1 MVNAMRYIR
10 LGVCICILLFV
21 HNQILMA
28 DEAVNTDSITT
39 EYIRSIYIEKPKCA
53 LKLLDVAENK
63 NSMPL
68 RVIDELRSLSYRNLF
83 MNKLAYVY
91 ARKSYVLDS
100 VYQKDPEHLLK
111 MTVYLAELSF
121 LMSKYN
127 ESMNYALDGIAQSK
141 RLEDRVSEAR
151 LLYCIGENNRML
163 SFKDKAYDYFDSAI
177 DLLKGRKG
185 VKEIGMLS
193 SFYGGKMSYL
203 MTDSLYEDA
212 SVMALEREKQI
223 KKLETLPDVPKGL
236 VDMQYG
242 YLYSKWAYNCY
253 MEKKYEQAEKYFAM
267 YQSTEYSRTPD
278 GKMYSIPYLLV
289 SKHYKQVIDNCQEFK
304 ELMRK
309 QQDTINTQYMNV
321 LEREVQAYMGMG
333 NYKEAAVLQGAIIA
347 ITDSIN
353 NRDKENAALELN
365 TMYNT
370 SEKEDYIA
378 KQAFQ
383 LKIRNIT
390 LTFLTCITLLA
401 LFVLWRMWRFNHI
414 IRYKNKI
421 LAKFINER
429 LARKKDGQSLNVD
442 EQLMISQDIED
453 ESILFD
459 NQEEVADEASK
470 VSGEEEENKKIF
482 VELNRI
488 VVQDQLYLSSELSRE
503 DLAQLVHLN
512 NARFARMI
520 KECTGTNFN
529 GYINDLRIDHAI
541 KLLKLH
547 PNYTIRAIA
556 DEAGFN
562 STPILYNL
570 FKKKTG
576 MTPYEFKKAH
586 ESLKNYAVQCSC
598 MVKQFPV
605 LSVYSNK

>member
-1 MVNAMRYIR
+1 MRYIR

-28 DEAVNTDSITT
+28 DEATNADSITT

-63 NSMPL
+63 KSMPL

-253 MEKKYEQAEKYFAM
+253 MEKKYGQAEKYFAM

-278 GKMYSIPYLLV
+278 GKMYSIPYLLA
-289 SKHYKQVIDNCQEFK
+289 SKHYKQVIDNSQEFK

-309 QQDTINTQYMNV
+309 QQDTINAQYMNV

-333 NYKEAAVLQGAIIA
+333 NYKEAAILQGAIIA

-365 TMYNT
+365 TMYDT

-383 LKIRNIT
+383 LKVRNIT
-390 LTFLTCITLLA
+390 LTFLTCITLLT

-429 LARKKDGQSLNVD
+429 LARKKDSQSLDID

-453 ESILFD
+453 ESILFGD
-459 NQEEVADEASK
+459 QEEISDETGK

-482 VELNRI
+482 IELNRI

-529 GYINDLRIDHAI
+529 GYINDLRIDYAI

-556 DEAGFN
+556 DEVGFN

-576 MTPYEFKKAH
+576 MTPYEFKKAQ
-586 ESLKNYAVQCSC
+586 ESL
-598 MVKQFPV
+598 
-605 LSVYSNK
+605 

>member
-1 MVNAMRYIR
+1 MMVNAMRYIR

-141 RLEDRVSEAR
+141 RLEDRMSEAR

-576 MTPYEFKKAH
+576 MTPYEFKKAQ
-586 ESLKNYAVQCSC
+586 ESL
-598 MVKQFPV
+598 
-605 LSVYSNK
+605 

>member
-1 MVNAMRYIR
+1 MVDAMRYIR

-28 DEAVNTDSITT
+28 DEATNADSITT

-63 NSMPL
+63 KSMPL

-253 MEKKYEQAEKYFAM
+253 MEKKYGQAEKYFAM

-278 GKMYSIPYLLV
+278 GKMYSIPYLLA
-289 SKHYKQVIDNCQEFK
+289 SKHYKQVIDNSQEFK

-309 QQDTINTQYMNV
+309 QQDTINAQYMNV

-333 NYKEAAVLQGAIIA
+333 NYKEAAILQGAIIA

-365 TMYNT
+365 TMYDT

-383 LKIRNIT
+383 LKVRNIT
-390 LTFLTCITLLA
+390 LTFLTCITLLT

-429 LARKKDGQSLNVD
+429 LARKKDSQSLDID

-453 ESILFD
+453 ESILFGD
-459 NQEEVADEASK
+459 QEEISDETGKA
-470 VSGEEEENKKIF
+470 SGEEEENKKIF
-482 VELNRI
+482 IELNRI

-529 GYINDLRIDHAI
+529 GYINDLRIDYAI

-556 DEAGFN
+556 DEVGFN

-576 MTPYEFKKAH
+576 MTPYVFKKAQ
-586 ESLKNYAVQCSC
+586 ESL
-598 MVKQFPV
+598 
-605 LSVYSNK
+605 

>member
-1 MVNAMRYIR
+1 MRYIR

-28 DEAVNTDSITT
+28 DEATNADSITT

-63 NSMPL
+63 KSMPL

-253 MEKKYEQAEKYFAM
+253 MEKKYGQAEKYFAM

-278 GKMYSIPYLLV
+278 GKMYSIPYLLA
-289 SKHYKQVIDNCQEFK
+289 SKHYKQVIDNSQEFK

-309 QQDTINTQYMNV
+309 QQDTINAQYMNV

-333 NYKEAAVLQGAIIA
+333 NYKQPAILQGAIIA

-365 TMYNT
+365 TMYDT

-383 LKIRNIT
+383 LKVRNIT
-390 LTFLTCITLLA
+390 LTFLTCITLLT

-429 LARKKDGQSLNVD
+429 LAMKKDSQSLDID

-453 ESILFD
+453 ESILFGD
-459 NQEEVADEASK
+459 QEEISDETGKA
-470 VSGEEEENKKIF
+470 SGEEEENKKIF
-482 VELNRI
+482 IELNRI

-529 GYINDLRIDHAI
+529 GYINDLRIDYAI

-556 DEAGFN
+556 DEVGFN

-576 MTPYEFKKAH
+576 MTPYEFKKAQ
-586 ESLKNYAVQCSC
+586 ESL
-598 MVKQFPV
+598 
-605 LSVYSNK
+605 

>member
-1 MVNAMRYIR
+1 MVDAMRYIR

-28 DEAVNTDSITT
+28 DEATNADSITT

-63 NSMPL
+63 KSMPL

-253 MEKKYEQAEKYFAM
+253 MEKKYGQAEKYFAM

-278 GKMYSIPYLLV
+278 GKMYSIPYLLA
-289 SKHYKQVIDNCQEFK
+289 SKHYKQVIDNSQEFK

-309 QQDTINTQYMNV
+309 QQDTINAQYMNV

-333 NYKEAAVLQGAIIA
+333 NYKEAAILQGAIIA

-365 TMYNT
+365 TMYDT

-383 LKIRNIT
+383 LKVRNIT
-390 LTFLTCITLLA
+390 LTFLTCITLLT

-429 LARKKDGQSLNVD
+429 LARKKDSQSLDID

-453 ESILFD
+453 ESILFGD
-459 NQEEVADEASK
+459 QEEISDETGKA
-470 VSGEEEENKKIF
+470 SGEEEEKKKIF
-482 VELNRI
+482 IELNRI

-529 GYINDLRIDHAI
+529 GYINDLRIDYAI

-556 DEAGFN
+556 DEVGFN

-576 MTPYEFKKAH
+576 MTPYEFKKAQ
-586 ESLKNYAVQCSC
+586 ESL
-598 MVKQFPV
+598 
-605 LSVYSNK
+605 

>member
-1 MVNAMRYIR
+1 MRYIR

-28 DEAVNTDSITT
+28 DEATNADSITT

-63 NSMPL
+63 KSMPL

-278 GKMYSIPYLLV
+278 GKMYSIPYLLA

-309 QQDTINTQYMNV
+309 QQDTINAQYMNV
-321 LEREVQAYMGMG
+321 LEREVQAHMGMG
-333 NYKEAAVLQGAIIA
+333 NYKEAAILQGAIIA

-365 TMYNT
+365 TMYDT

-383 LKIRNIT
+383 LKVRNIT
-390 LTFLTCITLLA
+390 LTFLTCITLLT

-429 LARKKDGQSLNVD
+429 LARKKDSQSLDID

-459 NQEEVADEASK
+459 DQEEISDETGK

-482 VELNRI
+482 IELNRI

-529 GYINDLRIDHAI
+529 GYINDLRIDYAI

-576 MTPYEFKKAH
+576 MTPYEFKKAQ
-586 ESLKNYAVQCSC
+586 ESL
-598 MVKQFPV
+598 
-605 LSVYSNK
+605 

>member
-28 DEAVNTDSITT
+28 DEATNADSITT
-39 EYIRSIYIEKPKCA
+39 EYIRSLYIEMPRCA
-53 LKLLDVAENK
+53 LKLLGVAENK
-63 NSMPL
+63 KSMPL

-278 GKMYSIPYLLV
+278 GKMYSIPYLLA

-309 QQDTINTQYMNV
+309 QQDTINAQYMNV
-321 LEREVQAYMGMG
+321 LEREVQAHMGMG
-333 NYKEAAVLQGAIIA
+333 NYKEAAILQGAIIA

-365 TMYNT
+365 TMYDT

-383 LKIRNIT
+383 LKVRNIT
-390 LTFLTCITLLA
+390 LTFLTCITLLT

-429 LARKKDGQSLNVD
+429 LARKKDSQSLDID

-453 ESILFD
+453 ESILFGD
-459 NQEEVADEASK
+459 QEEISDETGKA
-470 VSGEEEENKKIF
+470 SGEEEENKKIF
-482 VELNRI
+482 IELNRI
-488 VVQDQLYLSSELSRE
+488 VVQDQLYLSSELARE

-529 GYINDLRIDHAI
+529 GYINDLRIDYAI

-576 MTPYEFKKAH
+576 MTPYEFKKAQ
-586 ESLKNYAVQCSC
+586 ESL
-598 MVKQFPV
+598 
-605 LSVYSNK
+605 

>member
-1 MVNAMRYIR
+1 MVDAMRYIR

-28 DEAVNTDSITT
+28 DEATNADSITT

-63 NSMPL
+63 KSMPL

-100 VYQKDPEHLLK
+100 VYQKDSEHLLK

-253 MEKKYEQAEKYFAM
+253 MEKKYGQAEKYFAM

-278 GKMYSIPYLLV
+278 GKMYSIPYLLA
-289 SKHYKQVIDNCQEFK
+289 SKHYKQVIDNSQEFK

-309 QQDTINTQYMNV
+309 QQDTINAQYMNV

-333 NYKEAAVLQGAIIA
+333 NYKEAAILQGAIIA

-365 TMYNT
+365 TMYDT

-383 LKIRNIT
+383 LKVRNIT
-390 LTFLTCITLLA
+390 LTFLTCITLLT

-429 LARKKDGQSLNVD
+429 LARKKDSQSLDID

-453 ESILFD
+453 ESILFGD
-459 NQEEVADEASK
+459 QEEISDETGKA
-470 VSGEEEENKKIF
+470 SGEEEENKKIF
-482 VELNRI
+482 IELNRI

-529 GYINDLRIDHAI
+529 GYINDLRIDYAI

-556 DEAGFN
+556 DEVGFN

-576 MTPYEFKKAH
+576 MTPYEFKKVQ
-586 ESLKNYAVQCSC
+586 ESL
-598 MVKQFPV
+598 
-605 LSVYSNK
+605 

>member
-1 MVNAMRYIR
+1 MVDAMRYIR

-28 DEAVNTDSITT
+28 DEATNADSITT

-63 NSMPL
+63 KSMPL

-253 MEKKYEQAEKYFAM
+253 MEKKYGQAEKYFAM

-278 GKMYSIPYLLV
+278 GKMYSIPYLLA
-289 SKHYKQVIDNCQEFK
+289 SKHYKQVIDNSQEFK

-309 QQDTINTQYMNV
+309 QQDTINAQYMNV

-333 NYKEAAVLQGAIIA
+333 NYKEAAILQGAIIA

-365 TMYNT
+365 TMYDT

-383 LKIRNIT
+383 LKVRNIT
-390 LTFLTCITLLA
+390 LTFLTCITLLT

-429 LARKKDGQSLNVD
+429 LARKKDSQSLDID

-453 ESILFD
+453 ESILFGD
-459 NQEEVADEASK
+459 QEEISDETGKA
-470 VSGEEEENKKIF
+470 SGEEEENKKIF
-482 VELNRI
+482 IELNRI

-529 GYINDLRIDHAI
+529 GYINDLRIDYAI

-556 DEAGFN
+556 DEADR
-562 STPILYNL
+562 
-570 FKKKTG
+570 K
-576 MTPYEFKKAH
+576 
-586 ESLKNYAVQCSC
+586 
-598 MVKQFPV
+598 
-605 LSVYSNK
+605 SVV

>member
-503 DLAQLVHLN
+503 DLAQIVHLN

-520 KECTGTNFN
+520 RECTGTNFN
-529 GYINDLRIDHAI
+529 GYINELRINYAI
-541 KLLKLH
+541 ELMKKH

-576 MTPYEFKKAH
+576 MTPYEFKKAQD
-586 ESLKNYAVQCSC
+586 SLQN
-598 MVKQFPV
+598 
-605 LSVYSNK
+605 

>member
-1 MVNAMRYIR
+1 MVDAMRYIR

-28 DEAVNTDSITT
+28 DEATNADSITT

-63 NSMPL
+63 KSMPL

-253 MEKKYEQAEKYFAM
+253 MEKKYGQAEKYFAM

-278 GKMYSIPYLLV
+278 GKMYSIPYLLA
-289 SKHYKQVIDNCQEFK
+289 SKHYKQVIDNSQEFK

-309 QQDTINTQYMNV
+309 QQDTINAQYMNV

-333 NYKEAAVLQGAIIA
+333 NYKEAAILQGAIIA

-365 TMYNT
+365 TMYDT

-383 LKIRNIT
+383 LKVRNIT
-390 LTFLTCITLLA
+390 LTFLTCITLLT

-429 LARKKDGQSLNVD
+429 LARKKDSQSLDID

-453 ESILFD
+453 ESILFGD
-459 NQEEVADEASK
+459 QEEISDETGKA
-470 VSGEEEENKKIF
+470 SGEEEENKKIF
-482 VELNRI
+482 IELNRI

-529 GYINDLRIDHAI
+529 GYINDLRIDYAI
-541 KLLKLH
+541 KL
-547 PNYTIRAIA
+547 
-556 DEAGFN
+556 
-562 STPILYNL
+562 
-570 FKKKTG
+570 
-576 MTPYEFKKAH
+576 
-586 ESLKNYAVQCSC
+586 SLIPQHN
-598 MVKQFPV
+598 
-605 LSVYSNK
+605 

>member
-1 MVNAMRYIR
+1 MTDKMVVNAMRYIR

-28 DEAVNTDSITT
+28 DEATNTDSITT

-63 NSMPL
+63 KSMPL

-212 SVMALEREKQI
+212 SVVALEREKQI

-309 QQDTINTQYMNV
+309 QQDTINAQYMNV
-321 LEREVQAYMGMG
+321 LEREVQAHMGMG
-333 NYKEAAVLQGAIIA
+333 NYKEAAILQGAIIA

-365 TMYNT
+365 TMYDT

-383 LKIRNIT
+383 LKVRNIT
-390 LTFLTCITLLA
+390 LTFLTCITLLT

-429 LARKKDGQSLNVD
+429 LARKKDSQSLNVD

-576 MTPYEFKKAH
+576 MTPYEFKKAQ
-586 ESLKNYAVQCSC
+586 ESL
-598 MVKQFPV
+598 
-605 LSVYSNK
+605 

>member
-1 MVNAMRYIR
+1 MVDAMRYIR

-28 DEAVNTDSITT
+28 DEATNADSITT

-63 NSMPL
+63 KSMPL

-223 KKLETLPDVPKGL
+223 KKMETLPDVPKGL

-278 GKMYSIPYLLV
+278 GKMYSIPYLLA
-289 SKHYKQVIDNCQEFK
+289 SKHYKQVIDNSQEFK

-309 QQDTINTQYMNV
+309 QQDTINAQYMNV
-321 LEREVQAYMGMG
+321 LEREVQAHMGMG
-333 NYKEAAVLQGAIIA
+333 NYKEAAILQGAIIA

-365 TMYNT
+365 TMYDT

-383 LKIRNIT
+383 LKVRNIT
-390 LTFLTCITLLA
+390 LTFLTCITLLT

-429 LARKKDGQSLNVD
+429 LARKKDSQSLDID

-459 NQEEVADEASK
+459 DQEEISDGTGKA
-470 VSGEEEENKKIF
+470 SGEEEENKKIF
-482 VELNRI
+482 IELNRI

-529 GYINDLRIDHAI
+529 GYINDLRIDYAI

-556 DEAGFN
+556 DEVGFN

-576 MTPYEFKKAH
+576 MTPYEFKKAQ
-586 ESLKNYAVQCSC
+586 ESL
-598 MVKQFPV
+598 
-605 LSVYSNK
+605 

>member
-353 NRDKENAALELN
+353 NRDKENTALELN

-576 MTPYEFKKAH
+576 MTPYEFKKAQ
-586 ESLKNYAVQCSC
+586 ESL
-598 MVKQFPV
+598 
-605 LSVYSNK
+605 

>member
-28 DEAVNTDSITT
+28 DEATNADSITT

-63 NSMPL
+63 KSMPL

-278 GKMYSIPYLLV
+278 GKMYSIPYLLA

-309 QQDTINTQYMNV
+309 QQDTINAQYMNV

-333 NYKEAAVLQGAIIA
+333 NYKEAAILQGAIIA

-365 TMYNT
+365 TMYDT

-383 LKIRNIT
+383 LKVRNIT
-390 LTFLTCITLLA
+390 LTFLTCITLLT

-429 LARKKDGQSLNVD
+429 LARKKDSQSLDID

-459 NQEEVADEASK
+459 DQEEISDETGK

-482 VELNRI
+482 IELNRI

-529 GYINDLRIDHAI
+529 GYINDLRIDYAI

-576 MTPYEFKKAH
+576 MTPYEFKKAQ
-586 ESLKNYAVQCSC
+586 ESL
-598 MVKQFPV
+598 
-605 LSVYSNK
+605 

>member
-1 MVNAMRYIR
+1 MRYIR

-28 DEAVNTDSITT
+28 DEATNADSITT

-63 NSMPL
+63 KAMPL

-253 MEKKYEQAEKYFAM
+253 MEKKYGQAEKYFAM

-278 GKMYSIPYLLV
+278 GKMYSIPYLLA
-289 SKHYKQVIDNCQEFK
+289 SKHYKQVIDNSQEFK

-309 QQDTINTQYMNV
+309 QQDTINAQYMNV

-333 NYKEAAVLQGAIIA
+333 NYKEAAILQGAIIA

-365 TMYNT
+365 TMYDT

-383 LKIRNIT
+383 LKVRNIT
-390 LTFLTCITLLA
+390 LTFLTCITLLT

-429 LARKKDGQSLNVD
+429 LARKKDSQSLDID

-453 ESILFD
+453 ESILFGD
-459 NQEEVADEASK
+459 QEEISDEIGKA
-470 VSGEEEENKKIF
+470 SGEEEENKKIF
-482 VELNRI
+482 IELNRI

-529 GYINDLRIDHAI
+529 GYINDLRIDYAI

-556 DEAGFN
+556 DEVGFN

-576 MTPYEFKKAH
+576 MTPYEFKKAQ
-586 ESLKNYAVQCSC
+586 ESL
-598 MVKQFPV
+598 
-605 LSVYSNK
+605 

>member
-1 MVNAMRYIR
+1 MVDAMRYIR

-28 DEAVNTDSITT
+28 DEATNADSITT

-63 NSMPL
+63 KSMPL

-253 MEKKYEQAEKYFAM
+253 MEKKYGQAEKYFAM

-278 GKMYSIPYLLV
+278 GKMYSIPYLLA
-289 SKHYKQVIDNCQEFK
+289 SKHYKQVIDNSQEFK

-309 QQDTINTQYMNV
+309 QQDTINAQYMNV

-333 NYKEAAVLQGAIIA
+333 NYKEAAILQGAIIA

-365 TMYNT
+365 TMYDT

-383 LKIRNIT
+383 LKVRNIT
-390 LTFLTCITLLA
+390 LTFLTCITLLT

-429 LARKKDGQSLNVD
+429 LARKKDSQSLDID

-529 GYINDLRIDHAI
+529 GYINDLRIDYAI

-556 DEAGFN
+556 DEVGFN

-576 MTPYEFKKAH
+576 MTPYEFKKAQ
-586 ESLKNYAVQCSC
+586 ESL
-598 MVKQFPV
+598 
-605 LSVYSNK
+605 

>member
-28 DEAVNTDSITT
+28 DEATNADSITT

-63 NSMPL
+63 KSMPL

-278 GKMYSIPYLLV
+278 GKMYSIPYLLA
-289 SKHYKQVIDNCQEFK
+289 SKHYKQVIDNSQEFK

-309 QQDTINTQYMNV
+309 QQDTINAQYMNV
-321 LEREVQAYMGMG
+321 LEREVQAHMGMG
-333 NYKEAAVLQGAIIA
+333 NYKEAAILQGAIIA

-365 TMYNT
+365 TMYDT

-383 LKIRNIT
+383 LKVRNIT
-390 LTFLTCITLLA
+390 LTFLTCITLLT
-401 LFVLWRMWRFNHI
+401 LFVLWRMWRFNHQYHF

-429 LARKKDGQSLNVD
+429 LARKKDSQSLDID

-459 NQEEVADEASK
+459 DQEEISDGTGKA
-470 VSGEEEENKKIF
+470 SGEEEENKKIF
-482 VELNRI
+482 IELNRI

-529 GYINDLRIDHAI
+529 GYINDLRIDYAI

-556 DEAGFN
+556 DEVGFN

-576 MTPYEFKKAH
+576 MTPYEFKKAQ
-586 ESLKNYAVQCSC
+586 ESL
-598 MVKQFPV
+598 
-605 LSVYSNK
+605 

>member
-1 MVNAMRYIR
+1 MVDAMRYIR

-28 DEAVNTDSITT
+28 DEATNADSITT

-63 NSMPL
+63 KSMPL

-253 MEKKYEQAEKYFAM
+253 MEKKYGQAEKYFAM

-278 GKMYSIPYLLV
+278 GKMYSIPYLLA
-289 SKHYKQVIDNCQEFK
+289 SKHYKQVIDNSQEFK

-309 QQDTINTQYMNV
+309 QQDTINAQYMNV

-333 NYKEAAVLQGAIIA
+333 NYKEAAILQGAIIA

-365 TMYNT
+365 TMYDT

-383 LKIRNIT
+383 LKVRNIT
-390 LTFLTCITLLA
+390 LTFLTCITLLT

-429 LARKKDGQSLNVD
+429 LARKKDSQSLDID

-453 ESILFD
+453 ESNLFCD
-459 NQEEVADEASK
+459 QEEIYDETGKA
-470 VSGEEEENKKIF
+470 SGEEEENKKIF
-482 VELNRI
+482 IELNRI

-529 GYINDLRIDHAI
+529 GYINDLRIDYAI

-556 DEAGFN
+556 DEVGFN

-576 MTPYEFKKAH
+576 MTPYEFKKAQ
-586 ESLKNYAVQCSC
+586 ESL
-598 MVKQFPV
+598 
-605 LSVYSNK
+605 

>member
-1 MVNAMRYIR
+1 MRYIR

-63 NSMPL
+63 KSMPL

-193 SFYGGKMSYL
+193 SFYGGEMSYL

-278 GKMYSIPYLLV
+278 GKMYSIPYLLA

-333 NYKEAAVLQGAIIA
+333 NYKEAAILQGAIIA

-365 TMYNT
+365 TMYDT

-429 LARKKDGQSLNVD
+429 LARKKDSQSLDID

-459 NQEEVADEASK
+459 DQEEISDEIGK

-482 VELNRI
+482 IELNRI

-529 GYINDLRIDHAI
+529 GYINDLRIDYAI

-576 MTPYEFKKAH
+576 MTPYEFKKAQ
-586 ESLKNYAVQCSC
+586 ESL
-598 MVKQFPV
+598 
-605 LSVYSNK
+605 

>member
-1 MVNAMRYIR
+1 MRYIR

-421 LAKFINER
+421 LAKFINEI

-576 MTPYEFKKAH
+576 MTPYEFKKAQ
-586 ESLKNYAVQCSC
+586 ESL
-598 MVKQFPV
+598 
-605 LSVYSNK
+605 

>member
-1 MVNAMRYIR
+1 MRYIR

-28 DEAVNTDSITT
+28 DEATNADSITT

-63 NSMPL
+63 KSMPL

-253 MEKKYEQAEKYFAM
+253 MEKKYGQAEKYFAM

-278 GKMYSIPYLLV
+278 GKMYSIPYLLA
-289 SKHYKQVIDNCQEFK
+289 SKHYKQVIDNSQEFK

-309 QQDTINTQYMNV
+309 QQDTINAQYMNV

-333 NYKEAAVLQGAIIA
+333 NYKEAAILQGAIIA

-365 TMYNT
+365 TMYDT

-383 LKIRNIT
+383 LKVRNIT
-390 LTFLTCITLLA
+390 LTFLTCITLLT

-429 LARKKDGQSLNVD
+429 LARKKDSQSLDID
-442 EQLMISQDIED
+442 EQLMISQVIED
-453 ESILFD
+453 ESILFGD
-459 NQEEVADEASK
+459 QEEISDETGKA
-470 VSGEEEENKKIF
+470 SGEEEENKKIF
-482 VELNRI
+482 IELNRI

-529 GYINDLRIDHAI
+529 GYINDLRIDYAI

-556 DEAGFN
+556 DEVGFN

-576 MTPYEFKKAH
+576 MTPYEFKKAQ
-586 ESLKNYAVQCSC
+586 ESL
-598 MVKQFPV
+598 
-605 LSVYSNK
+605 

>member
-1 MVNAMRYIR
+1 
-10 LGVCICILLFV
+10 
-21 HNQILMA
+21 MA
-28 DEAVNTDSITT
+28 DEATNADSITT

-63 NSMPL
+63 KSMPL

-253 MEKKYEQAEKYFAM
+253 MEKKYGQAEKYFAM

-278 GKMYSIPYLLV
+278 GKMYSIPYLLA
-289 SKHYKQVIDNCQEFK
+289 SKHYKQVIDNSQEFK

-309 QQDTINTQYMNV
+309 QQDTINAQYMNV

-333 NYKEAAVLQGAIIA
+333 NYKEAAILQGAIIA

-365 TMYNT
+365 TMYDT

-383 LKIRNIT
+383 LKVRNIT
-390 LTFLTCITLLA
+390 LTFLTCITLLT

-429 LARKKDGQSLNVD
+429 LARKKDSQSLDID

-529 GYINDLRIDHAI
+529 GYINDLRIDYAI

-556 DEAGFN
+556 DEVGFN

-576 MTPYEFKKAH
+576 MTPYEFKKAQ
-586 ESLKNYAVQCSC
+586 ESL
-598 MVKQFPV
+598 
-605 LSVYSNK
+605 

>member
-1 MVNAMRYIR
+1 MRYIR

-28 DEAVNTDSITT
+28 DEATNADSITT

-63 NSMPL
+63 KSMPL

-253 MEKKYEQAEKYFAM
+253 MEKKYGQAEKYFAM

-278 GKMYSIPYLLV
+278 GKMYSIPYLLA
-289 SKHYKQVIDNCQEFK
+289 SKHYKQVIDNSQEFI

-309 QQDTINTQYMNV
+309 QQDTINAQYMNV

-333 NYKEAAVLQGAIIA
+333 NYKEAAILQGAIIA

-365 TMYNT
+365 TMYDT

-383 LKIRNIT
+383 LKVRNIT
-390 LTFLTCITLLA
+390 LTFLTCITLLT

-414 IRYKNKI
+414 IKYKNKI

-429 LARKKDGQSLNVD
+429 LARKKDSQSLDID

-453 ESILFD
+453 ESILFGD
-459 NQEEVADEASK
+459 QEEISDETGKA
-470 VSGEEEENKKIF
+470 SGEEEENKKIF
-482 VELNRI
+482 IELNRI

-529 GYINDLRIDHAI
+529 GYINDLRIDYAI

-556 DEAGFN
+556 DEVGFN

-576 MTPYEFKKAH
+576 MTPYEFKKAQ
-586 ESLKNYAVQCSC
+586 ESL
-598 MVKQFPV
+598 
-605 LSVYSNK
+605 

>member
-28 DEAVNTDSITT
+28 DEATNIDSITT

-63 NSMPL
+63 KSMPL

-309 QQDTINTQYMNV
+309 QQDTINAQYMNV
-321 LEREVQAYMGMG
+321 LEREVQAHMGMG

-353 NRDKENAALELN
+353 DRDKENAALELN
-365 TMYNT
+365 TMYDT

-383 LKIRNIT
+383 LKVRNIT
-390 LTFLTCITLLA
+390 LTFLTCITLLT

-429 LARKKDGQSLNVD
+429 LPRKKDSQSLDID

-459 NQEEVADEASK
+459 DQEEISDETGK

-482 VELNRI
+482 IELNRI

-576 MTPYEFKKAH
+576 MTPYEFKKAQ
-586 ESLKNYAVQCSC
+586 ESL
-598 MVKQFPV
+598 
-605 LSVYSNK
+605 

>member
-1 MVNAMRYIR
+1 MVDAMRYIR

-28 DEAVNTDSITT
+28 DEATNADSITT

-63 NSMPL
+63 KSMPL

-253 MEKKYEQAEKYFAM
+253 MEKKYGQAEKYFAM

-278 GKMYSIPYLLV
+278 GKMYSIPYLLA
-289 SKHYKQVIDNCQEFK
+289 SKHYKQVIDNSQEFI

-309 QQDTINTQYMNV
+309 QQDTINAQYMNV

-333 NYKEAAVLQGAIIA
+333 NYKEAAILQGAIIA

-365 TMYNT
+365 TMYDT

-383 LKIRNIT
+383 LKVRNIT
-390 LTFLTCITLLA
+390 LTFLTCITLLT

-429 LARKKDGQSLNVD
+429 LARKKDSQSLDID

-453 ESILFD
+453 ESILFGD
-459 NQEEVADEASK
+459 QEEISDETGKA
-470 VSGEEEENKKIF
+470 SGEEEENKKIF
-482 VELNRI
+482 IELNRI

-529 GYINDLRIDHAI
+529 GYINDLRIDYAI

-556 DEAGFN
+556 DEVGFN

-576 MTPYEFKKAH
+576 MTPYEFKKAQ
-586 ESLKNYAVQCSC
+586 ESL
-598 MVKQFPV
+598 
-605 LSVYSNK
+605 

>member
-1 MVNAMRYIR
+1 MRYIR

-28 DEAVNTDSITT
+28 DEATNADSITT

-63 NSMPL
+63 KSMPL

-253 MEKKYEQAEKYFAM
+253 MEKKYGQAEKYFAM

-278 GKMYSIPYLLV
+278 GKMYSIPYLLA
-289 SKHYKQVIDNCQEFK
+289 SKHYKQVIDNSQEFK

-309 QQDTINTQYMNV
+309 QQDTINAQFMNV

-333 NYKEAAVLQGAIIA
+333 NYKEAAILQGAIIA

-365 TMYNT
+365 TMYDT

-383 LKIRNIT
+383 LKVRNIT
-390 LTFLTCITLLA
+390 LTFLTCITLLT

-429 LARKKDGQSLNVD
+429 LARKKDSQSLDID

-453 ESILFD
+453 ESILFGD
-459 NQEEVADEASK
+459 QEEISDETGKA
-470 VSGEEEENKKIF
+470 SGEEEENKKIF
-482 VELNRI
+482 IELNRI

-529 GYINDLRIDHAI
+529 GYINDLRIDYAI

-556 DEAGFN
+556 DEVGFN

-576 MTPYEFKKAH
+576 MTPYEFKKAQ
-586 ESLKNYAVQCSC
+586 ESL
-598 MVKQFPV
+598 
-605 LSVYSNK
+605 

>member
-1 MVNAMRYIR
+1 MVDAMRYIR

-28 DEAVNTDSITT
+28 DEATNADSITT

-63 NSMPL
+63 KSMPL

-253 MEKKYEQAEKYFAM
+253 MEKKYGQAEKYFAM

-278 GKMYSIPYLLV
+278 GKMYSIPYLLA
-289 SKHYKQVIDNCQEFK
+289 SKHYKQVIDNSQEFK

-309 QQDTINTQYMNV
+309 QQDTINAQYMNV

-333 NYKEAAVLQGAIIA
+333 NYKEAAILQGAIIA

-365 TMYNT
+365 TMYDT

-383 LKIRNIT
+383 LKVRNIT
-390 LTFLTCITLLA
+390 LTFLTCITLLT

-429 LARKKDGQSLNVD
+429 LARKKDSQSLDID

-453 ESILFD
+453 ESILFGD
-459 NQEEVADEASK
+459 QEEISDETGKA
-470 VSGEEEENKKIF
+470 SGEEEENKKIF
-482 VELNRI
+482 IELNRI

-529 GYINDLRIDHAI
+529 GYINDLRIDYAI

-556 DEAGFN
+556 DEVGFN
-562 STPILYNL
+562 STPDII
-570 FKKKTG
+570 
-576 MTPYEFKKAH
+576 
-586 ESLKNYAVQCSC
+586 
-598 MVKQFPV
+598 
-605 LSVYSNK
+605 

>member
-28 DEAVNTDSITT
+28 DETTNADSITT

-390 LTFLTCITLLA
+390 LTFLTCITLLT

-529 GYINDLRIDHAI
+529 GYINDLRIDYAI

-556 DEAGFN
+556 DEVGFN

-576 MTPYEFKKAH
+576 MTPYEFKKAQ
-586 ESLKNYAVQCSC
+586 ESL
-598 MVKQFPV
+598 
-605 LSVYSNK
+605 

>member
-1 MVNAMRYIR
+1 MVDAMRYIR

-28 DEAVNTDSITT
+28 DEATNADSITT

-63 NSMPL
+63 KSMPL

-212 SVMALEREKQI
+212 SVIALEREKQI

-278 GKMYSIPYLLV
+278 GKMYSIPYLLA
-289 SKHYKQVIDNCQEFK
+289 SKHYKQVIDNSQEFK

-309 QQDTINTQYMNV
+309 QQDTINAQYMNV
-321 LEREVQAYMGMG
+321 LEREVQAHMGMG
-333 NYKEAAVLQGAIIA
+333 NYKEAAILQGAIIA

-365 TMYNT
+365 TMYDT

-383 LKIRNIT
+383 LKVRNIT
-390 LTFLTCITLLA
+390 LTFLTCITLLT

-429 LARKKDGQSLNVD
+429 LARKKDSQSLDID

-459 NQEEVADEASK
+459 DQEEISDETGKA
-470 VSGEEEENKKIF
+470 SGEEEENKKIF
-482 VELNRI
+482 IELNRI

-529 GYINDLRIDHAI
+529 GYINDLRIDYAI

-556 DEAGFN
+556 DEVGFN

-576 MTPYEFKKAH
+576 MTPYEFKKAQ
-586 ESLKNYAVQCSC
+586 ESL
-598 MVKQFPV
+598 
-605 LSVYSNK
+605 

>member
-1 MVNAMRYIR
+1 MVDAMRYIR

-28 DEAVNTDSITT
+28 DEDTNADSITT

-63 NSMPL
+63 KSMPL

-253 MEKKYEQAEKYFAM
+253 MEKKYGQAEKYFAM

-278 GKMYSIPYLLV
+278 GKMYSIPYLLA
-289 SKHYKQVIDNCQEFK
+289 SKHYKQVIDNSQEFK

-309 QQDTINTQYMNV
+309 QQDTINAQYMNV

-333 NYKEAAVLQGAIIA
+333 NYKEAAILQGAIIA

-365 TMYNT
+365 TMYDT

-383 LKIRNIT
+383 LKVRNIT
-390 LTFLTCITLLA
+390 LTFLTCITLLT

-429 LARKKDGQSLNVD
+429 LARKKDSQSLDID

-453 ESILFD
+453 ESILFGD
-459 NQEEVADEASK
+459 QEEISDETGKA
-470 VSGEEEENKKIF
+470 SGEEEENKKIF
-482 VELNRI
+482 IELNRI

-529 GYINDLRIDHAI
+529 GYINDLRIDYAI

-556 DEAGFN
+556 DEVGFN

-576 MTPYEFKKAH
+576 MTPYEFKKAQ
-586 ESLKNYAVQCSC
+586 ESL
-598 MVKQFPV
+598 
-605 LSVYSNK
+605 

>member
-28 DEAVNTDSITT
+28 DEATNADSITT

-63 NSMPL
+63 KSMPL

-253 MEKKYEQAEKYFAM
+253 MEKKYGQAEKYFAM

-278 GKMYSIPYLLV
+278 GKMYSIPYLLA
-289 SKHYKQVIDNCQEFK
+289 SKHYKQVIDNSQEFK

-309 QQDTINTQYMNV
+309 QQDTINAQYMNV
-321 LEREVQAYMGMG
+321 LEREVQAHMGMG
-333 NYKEAAVLQGAIIA
+333 NYKEAAILQGAIIA

-365 TMYNT
+365 TMYDT

-383 LKIRNIT
+383 LKVRNIT
-390 LTFLTCITLLA
+390 LTFLTCITLLT

-429 LARKKDGQSLNVD
+429 LARKKDSQSLDID

-459 NQEEVADEASK
+459 DQEEISDGTGKA
-470 VSGEEEENKKIF
+470 SGEEEENKKIF
-482 VELNRI
+482 IELNRI

-529 GYINDLRIDHAI
+529 GYINDLRIDYAI

-556 DEAGFN
+556 DEVGFN

-576 MTPYEFKKAH
+576 MTPYEFKKAQ
-586 ESLKNYAVQCSC
+586 ESL
-598 MVKQFPV
+598 
-605 LSVYSNK
+605 

>member
-1 MVNAMRYIR
+1 MVDAMRYIR

-28 DEAVNTDSITT
+28 DEATNADSITT

-63 NSMPL
+63 KSMPL

-253 MEKKYEQAEKYFAM
+253 MEKKYGQAEKYFAM

-278 GKMYSIPYLLV
+278 GKMYSIPYLLA
-289 SKHYKQVIDNCQEFK
+289 SKHYKQVIDNSQEFK

-309 QQDTINTQYMNV
+309 QQDTINAQYMNV

-333 NYKEAAVLQGAIIA
+333 NYKEAAILQGAIIA

-365 TMYNT
+365 TMYDT

-383 LKIRNIT
+383 LKVRNIT
-390 LTFLTCITLLA
+390 LTFLTCITLLT

-429 LARKKDGQSLNVD
+429 LARKKDSQSLDID

-453 ESILFD
+453 ECILFGD
-459 NQEEVADEASK
+459 QEEISDETGKA
-470 VSGEEEENKKIF
+470 SGEEEENKKIF
-482 VELNRI
+482 IELNRI

-529 GYINDLRIDHAI
+529 GYINDLRIDYAI

-556 DEAGFN
+556 DEVGFN

-576 MTPYEFKKAH
+576 MTPYEFKKAQ
-586 ESLKNYAVQCSC
+586 ESL
-598 MVKQFPV
+598 
-605 LSVYSNK
+605 

>member
-1 MVNAMRYIR
+1 MRYIR

-28 DEAVNTDSITT
+28 DEATNADSITT

-63 NSMPL
+63 KSMPL

-185 VKEIGMLS
+185 VKEIGILS

-253 MEKKYEQAEKYFAM
+253 MEKKYGQAEKYFAM

-278 GKMYSIPYLLV
+278 GKMYSIPYLLA
-289 SKHYKQVIDNCQEFK
+289 SKHYKQVIDNSQVFI

-309 QQDTINTQYMNV
+309 QQDTINAQYMNV

-333 NYKEAAVLQGAIIA
+333 NYKEAAILQGAIIA

-365 TMYNT
+365 TMYDT

-383 LKIRNIT
+383 LKVRNIT
-390 LTFLTCITLLA
+390 LTFLTCITLLT

-414 IRYKNKI
+414 IKYKNKI

-429 LARKKDGQSLNVD
+429 LARKKDSQSLDID

-453 ESILFD
+453 ESILFGD
-459 NQEEVADEASK
+459 QEEISDETGKA
-470 VSGEEEENKKIF
+470 SGEEEENKKIF
-482 VELNRI
+482 IELNRI

-512 NARFARMI
+512 NARFVRMI

-529 GYINDLRIDHAI
+529 GYINDLRIDYAI

-556 DEAGFN
+556 DEVGFN

-576 MTPYEFKKAH
+576 MTPYEFKKAQ
-586 ESLKNYAVQCSC
+586 ESL
-598 MVKQFPV
+598 
-605 LSVYSNK
+605 

>member
-1 MVNAMRYIR
+1 MRYIR

-28 DEAVNTDSITT
+28 DEATNADSITT

-63 NSMPL
+63 KSMPL

-185 VKEIGMLS
+185 VKEIEMLS

-253 MEKKYEQAEKYFAM
+253 MEKKYGQAEKYFAM

-278 GKMYSIPYLLV
+278 GKMYSIPYLLA
-289 SKHYKQVIDNCQEFK
+289 SKHYKQVIDNSQEFK

-333 NYKEAAVLQGAIIA
+333 NYKEAAILQGAIIA

-365 TMYNT
+365 TMYDT

-383 LKIRNIT
+383 LKVRNIT
-390 LTFLTCITLLA
+390 LTFLTCITLLT

-429 LARKKDGQSLNVD
+429 LARKKDSQSLDID

-453 ESILFD
+453 ESILFGD
-459 NQEEVADEASK
+459 QEEISDETGKA
-470 VSGEEEENKKIF
+470 SGEEEENKKIF
-482 VELNRI
+482 IELNRI

-529 GYINDLRIDHAI
+529 GYINDLRIDYAI

-556 DEAGFN
+556 DEVGFN

-576 MTPYEFKKAH
+576 MTPYEFKKAQ
-586 ESLKNYAVQCSC
+586 ESL
-598 MVKQFPV
+598 
-605 LSVYSNK
+605 

>member
-28 DEAVNTDSITT
+28 DEVTNADSITT

-63 NSMPL
+63 KSMPL

-100 VYQKDPEHLLK
+100 VYQKDPGHLLK

-212 SVMALEREKQI
+212 SVIALEREKQI

-278 GKMYSIPYLLV
+278 GKMYSIPYLLA
-289 SKHYKQVIDNCQEFK
+289 SKHYKQVIDNSQEFK

-309 QQDTINTQYMNV
+309 QQDTINAQYMNV
-321 LEREVQAYMGMG
+321 LEREVQAHMGMG
-333 NYKEAAVLQGAIIA
+333 NYKEAAILQGAIIA

-365 TMYNT
+365 TMYDT

-383 LKIRNIT
+383 LKVRNIT
-390 LTFLTCITLLA
+390 LTFLTCITLLT

-429 LARKKDGQSLNVD
+429 LARKKDSQPLDID

-459 NQEEVADEASK
+459 DQEEISDETGKA
-470 VSGEEEENKKIF
+470 SGEEEENKKIF
-482 VELNRI
+482 IELNRI

-529 GYINDLRIDHAI
+529 GYINDLRIDYAI

-556 DEAGFN
+556 DEVGFN

-576 MTPYEFKKAH
+576 MTPYEFKKAQ
-586 ESLKNYAVQCSC
+586 ESL
-598 MVKQFPV
+598 
-605 LSVYSNK
+605 

>member
-10 LGVCICILLFV
+10 LGVCICILLFL

-28 DEAVNTDSITT
+28 DEATNADSITT

-63 NSMPL
+63 KSMPL

-278 GKMYSIPYLLV
+278 GKMYSIPYLLA

-309 QQDTINTQYMNV
+309 QQDTINAQYMNV
-321 LEREVQAYMGMG
+321 LEREVQAHMGMG
-333 NYKEAAVLQGAIIA
+333 NYKEAAILQGAIIA

-365 TMYNT
+365 TMYDT

-383 LKIRNIT
+383 LKVRNIT
-390 LTFLTCITLLA
+390 LTFLTCITLLT

-429 LARKKDGQSLNVD
+429 LARKKDSQSLDID

-459 NQEEVADEASK
+459 DQEEISDETGK

-482 VELNRI
+482 IELNRI

-529 GYINDLRIDHAI
+529 GYINDLRIDYAI

-576 MTPYEFKKAH
+576 MTPYEFKKAQ
-586 ESLKNYAVQCSC
+586 ESL
-598 MVKQFPV
+598 
-605 LSVYSNK
+605 

>member
-1 MVNAMRYIR
+1 MRYIR

-28 DEAVNTDSITT
+28 DEATNADSITT

-63 NSMPL
+63 KSMPL

-212 SVMALEREKQI
+212 SVIALEREKQI

-253 MEKKYEQAEKYFAM
+253 MEKKYGQAEKYFAM

-278 GKMYSIPYLLV
+278 GKMYSIPYLLA
-289 SKHYKQVIDNCQEFK
+289 SKHYKQVIDNSQEFK

-309 QQDTINTQYMNV
+309 QQDTINAQYMNV

-333 NYKEAAVLQGAIIA
+333 NYKEAAILQGAIIA

-365 TMYNT
+365 TMYDT

-383 LKIRNIT
+383 LKVRNIT
-390 LTFLTCITLLA
+390 LTFLTCITLLT

-429 LARKKDGQSLNVD
+429 LARKKDSQSLDID

-459 NQEEVADEASK
+459 DQEEISDGTGKA
-470 VSGEEEENKKIF
+470 SGEEEENKKIF
-482 VELNRI
+482 IELNRI

-529 GYINDLRIDHAI
+529 GYINDLRIDYAI

-556 DEAGFN
+556 DEVGFN

-576 MTPYEFKKAH
+576 MTPYEFKKAQ
-586 ESLKNYAVQCSC
+586 ESL
-598 MVKQFPV
+598 
-605 LSVYSNK
+605 

>member
-1 MVNAMRYIR
+1 MVDAMRYIR

-28 DEAVNTDSITT
+28 DEATNADSITT

-63 NSMPL
+63 KSMPL

-177 DLLKGRKG
+177 DSLKGRKG

-253 MEKKYEQAEKYFAM
+253 MEKKYGQAEKYFAM

-278 GKMYSIPYLLV
+278 GKMYSIPYLLA
-289 SKHYKQVIDNCQEFK
+289 SKHYKQVIDNSQEFK

-309 QQDTINTQYMNV
+309 QQDTINAQYMNV

-333 NYKEAAVLQGAIIA
+333 NYKEAAILQGAIIA

-365 TMYNT
+365 TMYDT

-383 LKIRNIT
+383 LKVRNIT
-390 LTFLTCITLLA
+390 LTFLTCITLLT

-429 LARKKDGQSLNVD
+429 LARKKDSQSLDID

-453 ESILFD
+453 ESILFGD
-459 NQEEVADEASK
+459 QEEISDETGKA
-470 VSGEEEENKKIF
+470 SGEEEENKKIF
-482 VELNRI
+482 IELNRI

-529 GYINDLRIDHAI
+529 GYINDLRIDYAI

-556 DEAGFN
+556 DEVGFN

-576 MTPYEFKKAH
+576 MTPYEFKKAQ
-586 ESLKNYAVQCSC
+586 ESL
-598 MVKQFPV
+598 
-605 LSVYSNK
+605 

>member
-1 MVNAMRYIR
+1 MRYIR

-28 DEAVNTDSITT
+28 DEATNIDSITT

-63 NSMPL
+63 KSMPL

-309 QQDTINTQYMNV
+309 QQDTINAQYMNV
-321 LEREVQAYMGMG
+321 LEREVQAHMGMG

-353 NRDKENAALELN
+353 DRDKENAALELN
-365 TMYNT
+365 TMYDT

-383 LKIRNIT
+383 LKVRNIT
-390 LTFLTCITLLA
+390 LTFLTCITLLT

-429 LARKKDGQSLNVD
+429 LPRKKDSQSLDID

-459 NQEEVADEASK
+459 DQEEISDETGK

-482 VELNRI
+482 IELNRI

-576 MTPYEFKKAH
+576 MTPYEFKKAQ
-586 ESLKNYAVQCSC
+586 ESL
-598 MVKQFPV
+598 
-605 LSVYSNK
+605 